1 VSTLTSVK
9 LYAYWRSSAS
19 WRVRIA
25 LAMKGIVPEIVVVN
39 LLEGEQREGAH
50 RARSPLGQVPVM
62 ELPDGT
68 QLTQSL
74 AIVRYLDQVV
84 PEPPLVPR
92 DPVAGAR
99 AWALAEVVNAGIQ
112 PLQNL
117 SLLGAV
123 TALGA
128 DKKAWGAKVIREGL
142 VALQQLATP
151 HAGDFLVGDAPSVAD
166 LCLVPQL
173 YNARRFG
180 VELDDL
186 LLLTQV
192 EARCEA
198 LAAFAVAHPDHQ
210 PDAVAS

>member
-1 VSTLTSVK
+1 MT

-25 LAMKGIVPEIVVVN
+25 LNLKGVEARIVPVN
-39 LLEGEQREGAH
+39 LLKSEQKGDTH
-50 RARSPLGQVPVM
+50 RGRSPLGQVPVL
-62 ELPDGT
+62 ELDDGT

-74 AIVRYLDQVV
+74 AIVQYLDALQ
-84 PEPPLVPR
+84 PEPPLVP
-92 DPVAGAR
+92 VAALERAR

-117 SLLGAV
+117 SVLAAV
-123 TALGA
+123 DAMGG
-128 DKKAWGAKVIREGL
+128 DRKAWGQKVIGDGL
-142 VALQQLATP
+142 HALQSLATP
-151 HAGDFLVGDAPSVAD
+151 HAGDFLVGDRPTVAD

-180 VELDDL
+180 VDLDAL
-186 LLLTQV
+186 PLLTAI

-198 LAAFAVAHPDHQ
+198 LPAFQAAHPDRQ
-210 PDAVAS
+210 PDAIHPST